1 MLKRY
6 STKLRR
12 VVGKL
17 VRRITL
23 IAHQFR
29 YNGPRVGAFIFAR
42 TTVCSVSM
50 QLMTHENDHII
61 SEWVRTGRSWSK
73 LGLAEYQQVAEYA
86 RTANTIVDVGS
97 NIGIVSILI
106 SRSAPD
112 AQIFAFEPD
121 PINFALSQVNFE
133 LNGCRNITAINA
145 AVADFTGPIL
155 LHKAS
160 QNWGDHRTYTPTE
173 RGAKVGS
180 QTTRIFAID
189 PRDFFSVVEGQ
200 PGPQDIDLIKIST
213 QGSDIKILRAFHHLL
228 KPGSKVVL
236 QFSPS
241 HLQASGTSEEDI
253 RAALSPAGR
262 VRAIGPKADRHGN
275 LYPRDVAID
284 ELLAFFRTGVQGFE
298 AVSYCHVLAEWR

>member
-1 MLKRY
+1 M
-6 STKLRR
+6 
-12 VVGKL
+12 VGK
-17 VRRITL
+17 VARRISM
-23 IAHQFR
+23 IAHR
-29 YNGPRVGAFIFAR
+29 YRFNGPQVGAFIFAR

-50 QLMTHENDHII
+50 QLITHEKDKII
-61 SEWVRTGRSWSK
+61 SEWIRTGRNWSK

-121 PINFALSQVNFE
+121 PLNFALSQINFE
-133 LNGCRNITAINA
+133 LNGCHNIAAINA

-160 QNWGDHRTYTPTE
+160 QNWGDHRTYTPNE

-180 QTTRIFAID
+180 QTTRIFAIS
-189 PRDFFSVVEGQ
+189 PTAFFSAVDGQ
-200 PGPQDIDLIKIST
+200 PGPHDVDLVKIST
-213 QGSDIKILRAFHHLL
+213 QGSDIKILRAFHPLL

-241 HLQASGTSEEDI
+241 HLRASGTSEQDI

-262 VRAIGPKADRHGN
+262 VQAIGPHADGQCD
-275 LYPRDVAID
+275 LYPRDVTIE
-284 ELLAFFRTGVQGFE
+284 ELIAFFRTGAQGFE
-298 AVSYCHVLAEWR
+298 TVGYCHVLAEWR